1 MSTVCRVARR
11 RFELAGEYFR
21 EVRLVAHAA
30 ARVRGYRTHPT
41 CDPITTAGARHD
53 EQQDPATGCL
63 KPKNILVHN
72 RVWEYTNIYISQS
85 VS

>member
-41 CDPITTAGARHD
+41 CDPITTAGARD
-53 EQQDPATGCL
+53 TMSNKIPQLAASN
-63 KPKNILVHN
+63 PKIF
-72 RVWEYTNIYISQS
+72 
-85 VS
+85 